1 MKKGLKFL
9 NGNFALKAIK
19 QIGVF
24 ILLCA
29 VFIGVMQLA
38 GLEKKVEVGYTEYTE
53 LERKY
58 TEVKGEY
65 DNISTEQKDKLDKLN
80 NEKENLTNENEQLNK
95 TINDL
100 NSKL

>member
-1 MKKGLKFL
+1 MKNKLKFL
-9 NGNFALKAIK
+9 NGNFILKAIK

-24 ILLCA
+24 ILLCI
-29 VFIGVMQLA
+29 VFTGVMQLA
-38 GLEKKVEVGYTEYTE
+38 GLEKKVEVSYTEYNK
-53 LERKY
+53 LEQKY

-80 NEKENLTNENEQLNK
+80 NEKESLSNENEQLNK